1 MKSVLCPGTFDPI
14 TLGHENIIRRAAKL
28 FDCVYVA
35 VLENIDKRT
44 VFSAEERI
52 AFAEEIFK
60 DEPNIKIVKMSG
72 LLVNIA
78 KELGV
83 CAILKGVRDASDFS
97 YEQKLFMINDS
108 LLPGIETLILPSF
121 ADQTFISSTAVRD
134 IGKYG
139 GDLSKYVNE
148 KIIDTV
154 SKRLKG

>member
-1 MKSVLCPGTFDPI
+1 VKSVLCPGTFDPI

-121 ADQTFISSTAVRD
+121 GDQTFISSTAVRD

>member
-1 MKSVLCPGTFDPI
+1 
-14 TLGHENIIRRAAKL
+14 
-28 FDCVYVA
+28 
-35 VLENIDKRT
+35 
-44 VFSAEERI
+44 
-52 AFAEEIFK
+52 
-60 DEPNIKIVKMSG
+60 
-72 LLVNIA
+72 
-78 KELGV
+78 
-83 CAILKGVRDASDFS
+83 
-97 YEQKLFMINDS
+97 MINDS

>member
-60 DEPNIKIVKMSG
+60 D
-72 LLVNIA
+72 
-78 KELGV
+78 
-83 CAILKGVRDASDFS
+83 
-97 YEQKLFMINDS
+97 
-108 LLPGIETLILPSF
+108 
-121 ADQTFISSTAVRD
+121 
-134 IGKYG
+134 
-139 GDLSKYVNE
+139 
-148 KIIDTV
+148 
-154 SKRLKG
+154 

>member
-1 MKSVLCPGTFDPI
+1 MRSVLCPGTFDPI

-35 VLENIDKRT
+35 VLENIDKKT
-44 VFSAEERI
+44 VFTAEERI
-52 AFAEEIFK
+52 AFAKKIFE
-60 DEPNIKIVKMSG
+60 DTPNIKIVTMSG
-72 LLVNIA
+72 LLVDIT

-108 LLPGIETLILPSF
+108 LLPGIETLMLPSF

-154 SKRLKG
+154 SERLKG

>member
-35 VLENIDKRT
+35 VLENIDKRA